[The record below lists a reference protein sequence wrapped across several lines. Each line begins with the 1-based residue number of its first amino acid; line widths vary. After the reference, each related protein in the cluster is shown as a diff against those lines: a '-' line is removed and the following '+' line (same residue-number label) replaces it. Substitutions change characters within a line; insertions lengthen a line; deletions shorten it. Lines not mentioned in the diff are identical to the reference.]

1 MMSPLTSTEQ
11 EQLLGRPVEQ
21 LLDEADRAGFRG
33 RRCLITGAAGSIGSE
48 LARTV
53 AACRPAHLTLVDQS
67 EYGLFRLQQQLRELS
82 PTASFELALADV
94 TRPSSMARVVGRAR
108 PEFVFHAAAYKHVS
122 MAEMAVCAAARVNV
136 LGTAEVLA
144 ALQETDAR
152 FVLVSSDKAASPRGV
167 MGATKRLA
175 ELVTLATPSATAVTP
190 MVVRFGNV
198 LASSGSFVELMQ
210 ERIARGQSIV
220 LTDPDAYR
228 YFMAL
233 SEAVSL
239 VMKVAL
245 AGRSGA
251 YWLDM
256 GQQLQMGP
264 FASRLMAIMQSRG
277 AHPVPIDVV
286 GLRPGEKLVEEL
298 PDAVEGA
305 LPTPHARIRAGEEVR
320 WSRARA
326 ASVLTALRRA
336 VDHEDAAAALRVLGR
351 AVTGFEP
358 SVQAWS
364 HATTHRRDEAE
375 RAVRSA

>member
-1 MMSPLTSTEQ
+1 MMSPLTTTEQ
-11 EQLLGRPVEQ
+11 EHLLGRRVEH
-21 LLDEADRAGFRG
+21 LLDDDDRAGFRG

-53 AACRPAHLTLVDQS
+53 AACAPAHLTLVDQS
-67 EYGLFRLQQQLRELS
+67 EYGLFRLQQQLREQS
-82 PTASFELALADV
+82 PSLSFEVALADV
-94 TRPSSMARVVGRAR
+94 TRPSSMARVVGRSR

-122 MAEMAVCAAARVNV
+122 MAETAACAAARVNV

-144 ALQETDAR
+144 ALQQTEAS

-175 ELVTLATPSATAVTP
+175 ELVTLASESPMVTP

-210 ERIARGQSIV
+210 ERVARGQSVV

-233 SEAVSL
+233 SEAVAL
-239 VMKVAL
+239 LMKVAL
-245 AGRSGA
+245 ARRPGA

-264 FASRLMAIMQSRG
+264 FASRLLSIMETRG
-277 AHPVPIDVV
+277 ARPVPVDII

-298 PDAVEGA
+298 PEASAGHV
-305 LPTPHARIRAGEEVR
+305 PTPHARIRAGEEVR

-336 VDHEDAAAALRVLGR
+336 VDHEDAGATLRILGR
-351 AVTGFEP
+351 AVAGFEP

-364 HATTHRRDEAE
+364 QARPHEHDQRE
-375 RAVRSA
+375 RTARSA